1 MCCGDDN
8 NIAMAD
14 GTMKSLSKKE
24 KCAVVSFD
32 QRHSSTILSM
42 SLKFFFFLF
51 LTMSC
56 LCERCACARAHFY
69 GYELRCVVFTWDQI
83 RMHINSGNMSKYRTA
98 EDLLSHSEWCGG
110 YWRREWDPTTSRK
123 KNSTLIHAIVWNYIS
138 IGWTENIGMTCQ
150 FGERNT
156 HTTRAR
162 FS

>member
-1 MCCGDDN
+1 M
-8 NIAMAD
+8 IIISPWPMAQWRVCRRNKNVLLCHS
-14 GTMKSLSKKE
+14 TS
-24 KCAVVSFD
+24 VTP
-32 QRHSSTILSM
+32 QRYCQWVWS
-42 SLKFFFFLF
+42 FFFFLF